1 MLTEVE
7 RRIDFGRNEN
17 WHEVN
22 LLIVSYGGNP
32 PPLFLGGAKV
42 VSR

>member
-32 PPLFLGGAKV
+32 PPYF
-42 VSR
+42 